1 MGTTITPTPQ
11 QAAEAKI
18 AQESL
23 RAALGGRPGR
33 TRHLGTVVIR
43 GADGDVTVP
52 EPVTEIVLKALDEVA
67 HGRAVEINPV
77 EEELTTQQA
86 ADMLNVSRPYFIRLL
101 SGGVMPFR
109 MVGSHRRVKRD
120 DVVSYKERQ
129 DQAARAAL
137 ADLARISQELDL
149 E

>member
-18 AQESL
+18 AQQSL
-23 RAALGGRPGR
+23 RAALGGRSGR
-33 TRHLGTVVIR
+33 NRHLGTVVIR

-67 HGRAVEINPV
+67 HGRAVEINTV

-86 ADMLNVSRPYFIRLL
+86 AGMLNVSRPFLIKLL
-101 SGGVMPFR
+101 SEGVMPFR

-120 DVVSYKERQ
+120 DVVSFKERQ
-129 DQAARAAL
+129 DQASREAL
-137 ADLARISQELDL
+137 ADLARIS
-149 E
+149 